1 MESQET
7 LAAVKQ
13 LLAPQILSH
22 IEELVFTYSW
32 DGKRYREMAL
42 ETGYEEG
49 YLKDTGSRLWKLL
62 SEHMGRQVTKK
73 QLRLILTDALQPPSS
88 ATQHPVQSTSTQ
100 GQLEFPGFPLP
111 FGSALYIHR
120 PPIEDL
126 TVAALQQ
133 PGSLVRI
140 KGARRMGKT
149 SLMNL
154 AMEVAQQAGMR
165 TAFVDIRQAD
175 VEVLENPDCF
185 LRWFCWTIDQQLN
198 LDCDFDHHWFD
209 SAGSKLSC
217 TTYMQEH
224 FLRNSDHP
232 LVIAIDTVH
241 HLVEHLPIANEFFSM
256 LRSWYEMVRVRPD
269 WQKLR
274 LLMTYGTEV
283 ELPLQAHQSPFNVGL
298 PLDLS
303 DFTETQ
309 VNELA
314 RRYELDTGGIDGIF
328 SPQPLLNLVGGHPYL
343 LQLAFY
349 WLQTGR
355 CNFAQLLQDAAT
367 NQGIYQEHLR
377 RLLSE
382 LQQDNVLVHSFYS
395 VLSSLEPVRLPPK
408 IAFCLEGM
416 GLVTLGEGKA
426 LPSCELYRQYFLTY
440 LDDALF
446 ADQRG

>member
-62 SEHMGRQVTKK
+62 SEHMDRQVTKK
-73 QLRLILTDALQPPSS
+73 QLRLILKDTLQPSNS
-88 ATQHPVQSTSTQ
+88 VTQTLP
-100 GQLEFPGFPLP
+100 GKLEFPGFPLP
-111 FGSALYIHR
+111 FGSSLYIHR

-126 TVAALQQ
+126 TIAALYQ

-140 KGARRMGKT
+140 KGSRQMGKT

-175 VEVLENPDCF
+175 VDVLEDPDCF

-224 FLRNSDHP
+224 FLCNSNLS
-232 LVIAIDTVH
+232 LVVAIDTVH
-241 HLVEHLPIANEFFSM
+241 HLVGHLPIASEFFSM
-256 LRSWYEMVRVRPD
+256 LRSWYEMARVRSD

-274 LLMTYGTEV
+274 FLMTYGTEV

-298 PLDLS
+298 PLDLPY
-303 DFTETQ
+303 FTESQ
-309 VNELA
+309 VAELA
-314 RRYELDTGGIDGIF
+314 KCYDLATVDIDGTF
-328 SPQPLLNLVGGHPYL
+328 SPQPLLDLVGGHPYL
-343 LQLAFY
+343 IQLAFY

-377 RLLSE
+377 HLLSD
-382 LQQDNVLVHSFYS
+382 LQQDDVLMHSFYQ
-395 VLSSLEPVRLPPK
+395 VVSSAAPVRLPSQ
-408 IAFCLEGM
+408 IAFCLEGK
-416 GLVTLGEGKA
+416 GLVTLQNGQA
-426 LPSCELYRQYFLTY
+426 LPSCELYRKYFLTH
-440 LDDALF
+440 LDDALCQ
-446 ADQRG
+446 DQHD